1 VRAAL
6 TSIAVLTILV
16 LVTALGAPLFTEWA
30 NYRPQIEA
38 AFSRLTG
45 IEATF
50 TGPIQ
55 LQFLPSPYL
64 RAGGATL
71 LLAGTTVASED
82 FTVQGQ
88 WTQLAGGAAHLSALS
103 LTRPTIT
110 LPRNSA
116 VNVGRAPKNLSI
128 DALHIVD
135 GTVERAGPDGSAHVL
150 AEGVGFD
157 GTVDLA
163 SEPIRGTLRLQ
174 APVVGQVVGQ
184 IALGAATGDR
194 TPLKAEVTLGDQGAL
209 VTFDGAMVGLSEWL
223 ADAAKP
229 PRLVGKAGAA
239 GKNAP
244 FADLPIWSATADVDG
259 DAAKGV
265 LGDAL
270 VRFGAGDRSLEMGG
284 AAHYD
289 FKNHPSLAL
298 VLKAKTLNLDK
309 AFTGKVGAS
318 SQPRAVLAQIFAA
331 LGALSRRPSDALAL
345 DLDLRLDSA
354 ILGGQSITGAQFS
367 ATVRCSIG

>member
-1 VRAAL
+1 MRAAL

-30 NYRPQIEA
+30 NYRLQIEA

-128 DALHIVD
+128 DALHIVLCIILNRD
-135 GTVERAGPDGSAHVL
+135 LGFSVGPQVGAGAIL
-150 AEGVGFD
+150 ANFGKLHGE
-157 GTVDLA
+157 
-163 SEPIRGTLRLQ
+163 
-174 APVVGQVVGQ
+174 
-184 IALGAATGDR
+184 
-194 TPLKAEVTLGDQGAL
+194 
-209 VTFDGAMVGLSEWL
+209 
-223 ADAAKP
+223 
-229 PRLVGKAGAA
+229 LVGE
-239 GKNAP
+239 
-244 FADLPIWSATADVDG
+244 L
-259 DAAKGV
+259 
-265 LGDAL
+265 
-270 VRFGAGDRSLEMGG
+270 SLI
-284 AAHYD
+284 H
-289 FKNHPSLAL
+289 
-298 VLKAKTLNLDK
+298 
-309 AFTGKVGAS
+309 
-318 SQPRAVLAQIFAA
+318 I
-331 LGALSRRPSDALAL
+331 
-345 DLDLRLDSA
+345 
-354 ILGGQSITGAQFS
+354 
-367 ATVRCSIG
+367 